1 MDDRYGLRAI
11 YSFQVAGDAMSNMA
25 SVRDQLR
32 GIIDAVRN
40 LSETS
45 SVATPR
51 MGRDFGQMGT
61 KMARGTEQASN
72 SLNSFATAA
81 KAARDAF
88 GGLRQRLQPLK
99 SEFRALRAESRNI
112 DFGDLTDSSQFQQA
126 SRDIEDY
133 ITSLK
138 ALERQ
143 VQGNSFA
150 EREFGASLKQQQRI
164 AQTRVDM
171 AGEQRKAA
179 IASQRLGVSQGLQST
194 GQAILGTLDAP
205 IQSAQELQQSLGNVK
220 KLADDLSSEGY
231 RDLTN
236 SALNFSAAIGV
247 ADTEITAIY
256 EDLAGAGKGFGKEL
270 QDRIGETEG
279 ILQVK
284 SALDVSIGAATQLDI
299 TLGSIYKHSLTDYAG
314 GVVELNQRTASSIN
328 ELADN
333 LQNVR
338 ISAEDVIPVMKVV
351 MNVAG
356 DAKNFPV
363 SDIAA
368 YGAAISALG
377 TVEPEAA
384 GSFFN
389 RLGTSMAGKFKGA
402 FIEQLGYGDEA
413 TFGQAVDTDKL
424 GVLLKILEKYKNL
437 EGGELVKGSFLSG
450 IGIKS
455 AQDQKLVQ
463 GLANNLDVLIEAR
476 KVAAAGFQGQEGQD
490 LSVQAEFNR
499 TMQTGAFQAR
509 RFQAAVTA
517 LKDTLGLA
525 IQDALTP
532 FMVNLS
538 DIIGVVLKFTQ
549 KYPGL
554 TRAIALGTFGFGA
567 LATAVGTAGIVLFGF
582 QQASA
587 TASVAMLSMRSSLLP
602 LTGFF
607 ETGLAGMTG
616 GTNALTISL
625 GLLGKAGSV
634 AVAPFTVLGS
644 VLSFLTSPFVL
655 AIASL
660 TSLYILLESLNP
672 HVNLLGRAFSLIAAP
687 IGFIKGLLSGFISGI
702 LPAIA
707 PLGNQIKR
715 SLVRPLSVVSEAVQQ
730 AASTFAEFS
739 AKGEQFGN
747 QLAQGL
753 IAGFTRIGAI
763 WDYTINWIKSRIA
776 PLLSFFRSV
785 GQMFVSA
792 LAENSP
798 GPTFQ
803 IRAKWDITIEY
814 IKEKVASLRVGIANI
829 GRQIADSFSR
839 LALSIQEN
847 FSTFLTYGIRG
858 AIRAAIRVI
867 YSEFSLSGA
876 ESISLVSGFLGLIK
890 GEFLQFV
897 DAIAS
902 ISLTRGI
909 VNLFE
914 PLRSGFSLMGAAIG
928 VQVQTVL
935 MNGRIFQTALGGIA
949 TAASYV
955 ARNLPILA
963 SGINYVTLAFRALT
977 PALRRIVPGLGIILF
992 LIDTIHLLYRGLT
1005 FLDTKLGWT
1014 WLDGLVGGLKTASDA
1029 IDAVTS
1035 KIQGFIVS
1043 GVTALISAI
1052 STNWSQGFVSIT
1064 ESWQSWVT
1072 RITVGIAAAK
1082 DAIASIPSNLS
1093 TTFDAFLTD
1102 SQAALASFTANV
1114 QSWFRSLGSTLVH
1127 FVPNTIR
1134 GVFERLNLANFILL
1148 FTSSLPLGLLSGQI
1162 KAIFIAAAAR
1172 ALPGIA
1178 AALGLA
1184 AFGPLVEAIALA
1196 LPVIASLLVSS
1207 GVADKVTNFF
1217 SNVFTQAVSYAVNEL
1232 GLELPDWLKTV
1243 GAFTGAL
1250 DHFFRQLGQL
1260 ALSIPTPA
1268 FFTLLSPF
1276 ILAVISRFNQATK
1289 AFELFVEKA
1298 GGVKGVI
1305 LLMGQG
1311 LRKLV
1316 APLGLVAKTIAD
1328 ILTGPPPDLSF
1339 LIRPLV
1345 AAFNY
1350 IKPLLQP
1357 IISTVAT
1364 VLRPLLL
1371 SLGTALQPLIA
1382 TITSV
1387 ASQVYSVLLPA
1398 ITAIRTNLLGVIAS
1412 VLESP
1417 AFTALLPFLN
1427 LVGGGAIAAG
1437 LGVAR
1442 AATGG
1447 AAAVAGGV
1455 KSTIDIAAPRLVQA
1469 GDFSV
1474 RILGNILKAV
1484 LLIAKELTGAAIA
1497 PLNILQEILDFTN
1510 VERVTQAA
1518 GRVTPIDLLPFFE
1531 DVRLGKIQKQSG
1543 VLVNSLGPLGKTL
1556 VQLRF
1561 SFVAILEVAGSLGLG
1576 LVALEGYL
1584 KATGSSF
1591 SIFGTAAAIA
1601 AQALNVAKVAI
1612 SALRLA
1618 WVSLRYVTLDLT
1630 NNLIPPKLAKATPQ
1644 WVKNTSAV
1652 LKVLRDAF
1660 LLTARVVTGALYGI
1674 AIALKAVYSA
1684 VVLLGVIPA
1693 LQVLKFGLILVKSVL
1708 EIVTG
1713 DFHSLAKGAEVVKG
1727 ALLGVVGVVYN
1738 LRDVLIPVALIFGTL
1753 LFPRIGLVVTVAVEL
1768 VRGFKDVRNIFNL
1781 TYQAIKFVVGGL
1793 YELRGAIALVSFA
1806 LFAVFNLSSPW
1817 LMALTAGIGWVIEW
1831 TRGFRE
1837 LHQIIDAL
1845 SGAIAFLDKS
1855 IKGLIDSVFAPISF
1869 GPFQGMI
1876 DFIKNNWP
1884 IIVGAFVAF
1893 NIFLT
1898 RNLFGGFQ
1906 KSFGVLPRL
1915 IGIINQSFSK
1925 LVGTLSQILPFFSK
1939 FRRELT
1945 SMELEHFGEQVDLLK
1960 RSQFGGG
1967 RAVTIADRERLGR
1980 GAEAVDFRRLIEQE
1994 ALNVARRNY
2003 TERKLK
2009 KTYSFRTDEG
2019 YVQRLQHPRS
2029 GVLDPRRIGDTLEA
2043 RTVQFSNSQLERA
2056 RASVVGDYKILQALA
2071 KKAGLG
2077 GMSAPQLQYLT
2088 TREGAETYSRQG
2100 EVPEINA
2107 KQVVIYAGEV
2117 MTSDPAGMRQ
2127 GKNSNQQ
2134 ANRRAAM
2141 GGAEWQRVERMMKNP
2156 AVQGMV
2162 SDKVYDFVTID
2173 AERINK
2179 GLTALTSTQK
2189 TDTARILRD
2198 LKGVKDIDALRQ
2210 TSALMNDPS
2219 VQGRR
2224 VPQELADL
2232 ERAVLKLQIRRQV
2245 VSGTDEN
2252 AYDLY
2257 HPQSYAQISRKMQDP
2272 KKFRQLMEG
2281 QGYDEEFIVK
2291 ALETAQRSQKPTRN
2305 KQLEQLYQR
2314 QQQDL
2319 IATLMATELSLGSSS
2334 QASEAEKFY
2343 KSPLRKRPRDPSA
2356 PAESE
2361 AVARRGFVQ
2370 RLVERPTYQAPVQ
2383 ELIAQQESKSL
2394 ARSIARR
2401 GISRYGRD
2409 SGRIDDDMF
2418 SIAKA
2423 TTDARKAMLAFLD
2436 RADDAAE
2443 SQRVMSLNVQDFNQE
2458 FVREVR
2464 KKGRSKEFVG
2474 FMRDVRALEFLQQEA
2489 IAPTRRPMAGG
2500 NTGAMETIPI
2510 KDAIK
2515 DNQQLINMLGSG
2527 NIRGAI
2533 DQKNFGVIG
2542 AGAIARAA
2550 SNAVD
2555 MKSQPSVVD
2564 TEQLY
2569 HGQKFSE
2576 DQVNKAVRLRSQ
2588 RLQKMVQEAGYADI
2602 NELIKESE
2610 GRFKP
2615 AQFTRLTRFDLGDAS
2630 TTQALTKFSRQIGV
2644 DVNDLAHEILTKTLL
2659 DAEKATPKGLVQRA
2673 RNVFSLRNRGV
2684 AGRFIQEREM
2694 LAERARIGRQQRREG
2709 GDRVSGLNAMLA
2721 DTGGNLDDLLKTVGT
2736 DVSAKQFRQQVRDDP
2751 RQLARLLGT
2760 GKEGGERLSR
2770 IEKAFGVEAGKLAD
2784 ALDDAI
2790 PITAIDK
2797 LEVSVYT
2804 ALSEFG
2810 QKTQGLFQ
2818 RIGKNFISIA
2828 DSFSDLLGIE
2838 KLSGFYSGLRTK
2850 YEGALQKYGQSNAY
2864 NLNAMIRK
2872 AGFDSTREFVDS
2884 LVMAGI
2890 DKKSIDNLLKGQIT
2904 KIQEGTLG
2912 RVASILGQTRVT
2924 GSGKTAQVTGDTQY
2938 LKNPNFSVKGSSNFK
2953 SFVQFAIEETFKLS
2967 NIAPGLRGVS
2977 SVVKTG
2983 ATRAAAASGQLLTRI
2998 GQIHVRESINAIAS
3012 SIESAAARFSM
3023 RIATGGGEPVTIM
3036 ERLGKEVRR
3045 QIAVNL
3051 NKLALLATSPLKR
3064 IAVTA
3069 PNSKIADI
3077 VNAAYRSIPT
3087 RLLAIAMTTRESAE
3101 QMVNRGVAY
3110 QKELARADFFEGL
3123 AGKLENFQNN
3133 YPTVRT
3139 AIAGMFSSMGAGFQ
3153 QLGSAINA
3161 KALDVAKKIGFDD
3174 LYVKFKQAIKQIPG
3188 FSDVDRAARI
3198 ATIQGLLKQVR
3209 KGANAA
3215 AQSAEQR
3222 RIQFA
3227 APRAM
3232 GQAGYTVTD
3241 SAGQRNAKRE
3251 AILNRPDSKVSQAAI
3266 ERMRS
3271 QGYAVDRE
3279 FTQQRDPETIY
3290 GPFVKAFRTIAK
3302 AARVSESLVEKALSN
3317 PVVYV
3322 LTRWTDLTWFFLKKL
3337 PGAITSGMNTAAKAV
3352 ASTTRRMAEEMRE
3365 GFIHVVSRIIMVFP
3379 KSAGIIIGSLDLISR
3394 ASRFVGNEIR
3404 QFLTS
3409 PTNWIASRWAS
3420 TVNFLTGLFPKLV
3433 SFTKWIG
3440 KKIQGNLSEASP
3452 GPTYQIRQNYDATTE
3467 HVISDMNQM
3476 AAHSLSAG
3484 HQIEGAMTHAAQA
3497 TDEALTHA
3505 TRNPLAAFGKLQQAV
3520 MAIGGLGVGLST
3532 LGNALQESNPAIAG
3546 TLTKLSEVVFAVDAV
3561 GGAFYALQQFGGNL
3575 FEFFADETVLSFLG
3589 AVKTKALATLPA
3601 IRAFGATLKAQFLS
3615 GVLLTN
3621 PIFLAIAGVVAA
3633 VTALY
3638 FAFKNNFLGIRDL
3651 VSSIAPLFQKVAE
3664 IVTGAITGI
3673 SNAIS
3678 ALTSNLGVMLPQIL
3692 LIGAVTISSMDSLPI
3707 KEILVSKMESA
3718 EKAIAPIAAR
3728 ISRKIQGDTHYTT
3741 LGVAPTANPQELKA
3755 AYRSKAKQL
3764 HPDLN
3769 QSKGAVSEFQRV
3781 TEAYKTLA
3789 DAERR
3794 VAYDAAASTR
3804 AMGGFTNSVKRLP
3817 ELLSSGVSGGM
3828 SLLRNFIKELPAIV
3842 DGAGRK
3848 SLELIKLLMGDA
3860 VGVIA
3865 SNFPKLYKVI
3875 ERIGQAILKKF
3886 NQLGTGVKKFI
3897 GFFLGPTDVAA
3908 FGMHRLGDA
3917 VSGLSPQ
3924 VGKALHGLGDLT
3936 TWYGDFMGL
3945 HSMVYAGL
3953 KKFKL
3958 TQPLANLAKTIATSH
3973 PVLEKFARFSKGL
3986 ADDGF
3991 EFLSQNYGDHF
4002 KKQLDKLTPALNSLK
4017 SKFSDFATSA
4027 ISAFSTRWSSFVT
4040 AWPGMVDGAVKA
4052 IQPKFQG
4059 LTNFLTGVGSQMLTT
4074 GTSLTQPLL
4083 RASTTAAVQ
4092 MGVLVPANQAISASY
4107 AETAIA
4113 ANSSSL
4119 AIVKSSGT
4127 SAFAVA
4133 TEAGE
4138 IIPLNFSIA
4147 GSFGALTTGITTA
4160 TTAVWAFISPWVI
4173 AVSTAL
4179 APFLPVIL
4187 GVVGAVALFG
4197 LIWKTNLFGLGAAIK
4212 PLLDFSVGLLK
4223 IVGAA
4228 IFVVSGL
4235 FLVVN
4240 AAKLVWMVLKN
4251 IFHGVSN
4258 TIQETQKTVAKSWF
4272 GEFLAKLIAP
4282 IKFVWNALITL
4293 SEAILG
4299 IGRGGQI
4306 LNTILEDIA
4315 KHPVRLLQAGFGAL
4329 QWLIESLIKPLLSL
4343 ATSAWDLAIAFGQGV
4358 GGAISSL
4365 GGMFEN
4371 TGAGIKGAWVSV
4383 VGFLQSTFERVINFL
4398 KSVDWN
4404 TVMTGVRD
4412 VLMGIGLAI
4421 AQPFIWVYN
4430 QIDAIAKK
4438 STEVFDALGEKL
4450 SKIPVI
4456 GIAFQKGSTAPAATT
4471 PTTTTTAPSTVG
4483 AQFPLASASDQVQ
4496 QAWTGFGS
4504 WFGNFMTTL
4513 PEDAQMAGQGL
4524 ISALNCWPTI
4534 VIPQS
4539 WEKAAGQIGG
4549 TLVGLT
4555 QEATTQGGAI
4565 AQGMQDQIAPSITT
4579 IARKV
4584 ALLRQGFNWR
4594 GVQMMLGEEGLTDQ
4608 LAKLQGA
4615 TVNFKKSF
4623 VNALL
4628 HLDFATAKQSLMDYG
4643 KAWLATGDG
4652 ILGSLK
4658 NMTTSA
4664 IAFGIYSLISLNP
4677 LLFVMGGIA
4686 LAGLAIAFNFLGI
4699 RTILGGL
4706 IGVIKGLIGF
4716 LVSTVQFVIQLGRA
4730 FRTIT
4735 QGIFSL
4741 DFSMVQRG
4749 FMQAFGAIGLYVQRV
4764 RESLVQVLGGAIQVL
4779 QGLFEGLGQ
4788 IGGTVLQVIGL
4799 RGGFIGDTFNRVING
4814 ALYLGSALM
4823 TLVTKPQIVW
4833 QKLKELL
4840 DAIWGKI
4847 GSITEK
4853 ATAAAGQVS
4862 EAVKSSVVGRAVRA
4876 ASKRMSGESP
4886 TLSDARAAV
4895 DFEERIKGKEPGLT
4909 VGDRAAQTQKGL
4921 GGFVGGLFKKRNQEV
4936 PTAAVASISTP
4947 EVAPDVPAAQTQSR
4961 RGILSRMKLRRQEAQ
4976 EAVAAEKQMQDAV
4989 SRREAALSAAGRAI
5003 GSISAVASALA
5014 PQISGP
5020 IMLVGTL
5027 VNTFTSIPDAISDL
5041 KEAKAG
5047 FGEITSSIQSGIL
5060 GISNRMKTAWADTLR
5075 WFTSLNLSQK
5085 AAGLLQNANDA
5096 IASSVSSLKSVI
5108 KNAWTSIVTSY
5119 NEGGNAAV
5127 IAKTIATA
5135 NAFISNT
5142 FNSLASGAKLLWA
5155 ELVAGYESGGILG
5168 AIQSVYQFVAAKLF
5182 ASTTSAEATAVQAA
5196 VEVPANAAI
5205 AASEQAVA
5213 ATAVEAGVAQV
5224 DAAIASSVAATT
5236 EAGVVGGANT
5246 FMSLTFGALA
5256 AAAGVAWAAITGP
5269 LLPII
5274 LAIGALVAVVGGIYL
5289 AFKTNFA
5296 GIGTLFSTF
5305 WNSITQL
5312 GSSVM
5317 TLFSPLM
5324 PLIKLIGG
5332 LFIGVLLSPILL
5344 IVGALTLV
5352 VQGINAVVQGVIAI
5366 ASTAFKFLWNLI
5378 PQPLRWLLEQAAKG
5392 IGFAINA
5399 LFGGDKGSQQETD
5412 DLPQFAVGGPVSASQ
5427 PGGPV
5432 AAILHDNE
5440 FVMNPDATRE
5450 NYGLLQLLNS
5460 GVSAEDAIRMIP
5472 TTPSELIMPSSG
5484 RGGAESSAG
5493 TTAETP
5499 KIELNITF
5507 TGNIVLGGNNSRENA
5522 REFINLIG
5530 PEIEELV
5537 VEAMRQR
5544 GEFSR

>member
-1 MDDRYGLRAI
+1 
-11 YSFQVAGDAMSNMA
+11 MSNMA

-32 GIIDAVRN
+32 GIVDAVRN
-40 LSETS
+40 LSEVS
-45 SVATPR
+45 ANATPR

-61 KMARGTEQASN
+61 KMARGTEQASK
-72 SLNSFATAA
+72 SLNSFAQAA
-81 KAARDAF
+81 KAARD
-88 GGLRQRLQPLK
+88 RLQPVK

-112 DFGDLTDSSQFQQA
+112 DFGDVTDSAQFQQA
-126 SRDIEDY
+126 SRDIKDY
-133 ITSLK
+133 IASLK

-143 VQGNSFA
+143 IQGNTFA

-179 IASQRLGVSQGLQST
+179 IASQRLGASQGLQST
-194 GQAILGTLDAP
+194 GQTILGTLDAP
-205 IQSAQELQQSLGNVK
+205 IQSAQVLQQSLGNVK

-236 SALNFSAAIGV
+236 SALNFSAAMGV

-402 FIEQLGYGDEA
+402 FIENLGYGDEA

-476 KVAAAGFQGQEGQD
+476 KVAAAGFQGEAGKD

-499 TMQTGAFQAR
+499 TMQTGAFQSR

-538 DIIGVVLKFTQ
+538 DMIQVVLRFTQ

-634 AVAPFTVLGS
+634 AITPFAALGS
-644 VLSFLTSPFVL
+644 IFSFLTSPIVL

-660 TSLYILLESLNP
+660 AGLYLLLESLTP
-672 HVNLLGRAFSLIAAP
+672 QVNLLGRAFSLIAAP
-687 IGFIKGLLSGFISGI
+687 VGFIKGLLSGFVSGI
-702 LPAIA
+702 LPAIS
-707 PLGNQIKR
+707 PLGSQIKS
-715 SLVRPLSVVSEAVQQ
+715 SLARPLGVVSEALNQ
-730 AASTFAEFS
+730 AAGTFAEFS

-753 IAGFTRIGAI
+753 IAGFTKIGVA
-763 WDYTINWIKSRIA
+763 WSHTINWLKSRIA
-776 PLLSFFRSV
+776 PLLSFFRSI
-785 GQMFVSA
+785 GQLFVSA

-803 IRAKWDITIEY
+803 IRAKWDATVEY
-814 IKEKVASLRVGIANI
+814 LKERIASLRTIIANI
-829 GRQIADSFSR
+829 GNKIAEQFSG
-839 LALSIQEN
+839 LVNSIQEN
-847 FSTFLTYGIRG
+847 FDTFLVYGIRG
-858 AIRAAIRVI
+858 AIRAATRVI

-876 ESISLVSGFLGLIK
+876 ESISVVSGFLGLIK

-902 ISLTRGI
+902 ISLGRGI
-909 VNLFE
+909 SNFFA
-914 PLRSGFSLMGAAIG
+914 PLELGFYRLGSVFGAL
-928 VQVQTVL
+928 VQRL
-935 MNGRIFQTALGGIA
+935 LADSRIFQVAMGGL
-949 TAASYV
+949 TTVVSYV
-955 ARNLPILA
+955 ARNIPIL
-963 SGINYVTLAFRALT
+963 SEGINYVALTFRALT
-977 PALRRIVPGLGIILF
+977 PALRKIIPGLGIILF
-992 LIDTIHLLYRGLT
+992 LIDTIHLLYRGLSY
-1005 FLDTKLGWT
+1005 LDTTLGWS
-1014 WLDGLVGGLKTASDA
+1014 WLDGLVGGLKIASDA
-1029 IDAVTS
+1029 IDSVTS
-1035 KIQGFIVS
+1035 KIQNFIVS
-1043 GVTALISAI
+1043 GINILVSAV
-1052 STNWSQGFVSIT
+1052 STSWSQGFISIS
-1064 ESWQSWVT
+1064 ENWQSWVNA
-1072 RITVGIAAAK
+1072 IVAGVSNLSN
-1082 DAIASIPSNLS
+1082 AIASIPDKLS
-1093 TTFDAFLTD
+1093 TGFDTFLTD
-1102 SQAALASFTANV
+1102 TQATLSSFASNLKG
-1114 QSWFRSLGSTLVH
+1114 WFSSLGSTLIH

-1162 KAIFIAAAAR
+1162 KTMFIAAATR

-1178 AALGLA
+1178 AALGIA
-1184 AFGPLVEAIALA
+1184 AFGPLVEAIALV

-1207 GVADKVTNFF
+1207 GIADKVTSFF
-1217 SNVFTQAVSYAVNEL
+1217 STVFTQAIDYAVNEL

-1268 FFTLLSPF
+1268 FFTVLSPF
-1276 ILAVISRFNQATK
+1276 ILAIVSRFNQATK
-1289 AFELFVEKA
+1289 AFELFIEKA
-1298 GGVKGVI
+1298 GGVRAVLTLIG
-1305 LLMGQG
+1305 GG
-1311 LRKLV
+1311 LQKLA
-1316 APLGLVAKTIAD
+1316 APLGAVAKTIAD
-1328 ILTGPPPDLSF
+1328 ILSGPPPDLGF

-1371 SLGTALQPLIA
+1371 ILGTALQPLVS
-1382 TITSV
+1382 TITLI
-1387 ASQVYSVLLPA
+1387 ASQIYAVLLPA
-1398 ITAIRTNLLGVIAS
+1398 ITAIRANLLGVIAS

-1417 AFTALLPFLN
+1417 AFIALMPFLN
-1427 LVGGGAIAAG
+1427 LVGGGAITAG

-1455 KSTIDIAAPRLVQA
+1455 KSAIDIAAPRLVQA

-1497 PLNILQEILDFTN
+1497 PLNILQEVLDFTN

-1543 VLVNSLGPLGKTL
+1543 VLVNSLGPLGKVL

-1561 SFVAILEVAGSLGLG
+1561 SFVAILEVAGFLGLS

-1591 SIFGTAAAIA
+1591 SIFGTAAVIA
-1601 AQALNVAKVAI
+1601 AQALNVARVAI
-1612 SALRLA
+1612 YALRLA
-1618 WVSLRYVTLDLT
+1618 WVSLRYITLDLT
-1630 NNLIPPKLAKATPQ
+1630 NNFIPPKLAEATPQ

-1660 LLTARVVTGALYGI
+1660 LLTAKIITGALYGI
-1674 AIALKAVYSA
+1674 AVALKAVYSA
-1684 VVLLGVIPA
+1684 IVLLGVVPA
-1693 LQVLKFGLILVKSVL
+1693 LQVLKYGLILVKSAL

-1713 DFHSLAKGAEVVKG
+1713 DFHSLARGAEIVKG
-1727 ALLGVVGVVYN
+1727 AVSGIVGVIYN

-1753 LFPRIGLVVTVAVEL
+1753 LFPRIGLVVTVAIEL
-1768 VRGFKDVRNIFNL
+1768 IRGFKDVRNIFNL
-1781 TYQAIKFVVGGL
+1781 TYQAIRFVVGGL
-1793 YELRGAIALVSFA
+1793 YELRGAIALVSLT

-1817 LMALTAGIGWVIEW
+1817 LIALTAGIGWVIEW

-1845 SGAIAFLDKS
+1845 SGAISFLDKS
-1855 IKGLIDSVFAPISF
+1855 IKGLIDSVFAPVSF
-1869 GPFQGMI
+1869 GPFQGMV

-1884 IIVGAFVAF
+1884 VIIGAFVAF

-1906 KSFGVLPRL
+1906 KSFGILPRL
-1915 IGIINQSFSK
+1915 IGVINQSFSK
-1925 LVGTLSQILPFFSK
+1925 LVGTLSQILPFFSR
-1939 FRRELT
+1939 FRRELS
-1945 SMELEHFGEQVDLLK
+1945 SMELEQFGEQVDLLR
-1960 RSQFGGG
+1960 RSQVGGG
-1967 RAVTIADRERLGR
+1967 RAVTIADRERIGR
-1980 GAEAVDFRRLIEQE
+1980 GSQVVDFRRLVEQE
-1994 ALNVARRNY
+1994 ALNEARRNY
-2003 TERKLK
+2003 TERKLR

-2019 YVQRLQHPRS
+2019 YIQRLQHPRS
-2029 GVLDPRRIGDTLEA
+2029 GALDPRRIGDALEA
-2043 RTVQFSNSQLERA
+2043 RTVQFSDQQLEGA
-2056 RASVVGDYKILQALA
+2056 RSAVIRDYETLQKLA

-2077 GMSAPQLQYLT
+2077 GMSASQLQYLT
-2088 TREGAETYSRQG
+2088 TREGAKAYGRQA
-2100 EVPEINA
+2100 ELPEIDA
-2107 KQVVIYAGEV
+2107 RQVTIKAGEV
-2117 MTSDPAGMRQ
+2117 IISAPAGMRQ
-2127 GKNSNQQ
+2127 GKQSNQQ
-2134 ANRRAAM
+2134 ANQNAAM
-2141 GGAEWQRVERMMKNP
+2141 GGSDWQRVDKMMKDR

-2162 SDKVYDFVTID
+2162 NDKNHDFFNID
-2173 AERINK
+2173 GERLFK
-2179 GLTALTSTQK
+2179 GLAPLTTNQK
-2189 TDTARILRD
+2189 TETSRVVRD
-2198 LKGVKDIDALRQ
+2198 LSGIKDIDELRR
-2210 TSALMNDPS
+2210 TSALVNADPS
-2219 VQGRR
+2219 VQGRK

-2232 ERAVLKLQIRRQV
+2232 EKSLLKLQIRKRIV
-2245 VSGTDEN
+2245 FGTTEDD
-2252 AYDLY
+2252 YSFY
-2257 HPQSYAQISRKMQDP
+2257 RPQSYAQISRKAQDP
-2272 KKFRQLMEG
+2272 KKFRELMEG
-2281 QGYDEEFIVK
+2281 QGYDEDFIVR
-2291 ALETAQRSQKPTRN
+2291 ALEIAQRAQKPTRN
-2305 KQLEQLYQR
+2305 KQLEQLYRR

-2319 IATLMATELSLGSSS
+2319 IATLMATELSLGSTN

-2343 KSPLRKRPRDPSA
+2343 KSPLRERPRDPNSL
-2356 PAESE
+2356 SE
-2361 AVARRGFVQ
+2361 QEAMARRGFIQ
-2370 RLVERPTYQAPVQ
+2370 RLIERPTYQAPVE
-2383 ELIAQQESKSL
+2383 ELIAQQEAKSL
-2394 ARSIARR
+2394 TRSISRR
-2401 GISRYGRD
+2401 GIARYGRD
-2409 SGRIDDDMF
+2409 NGRVDEDMF

-2423 TTDARKAMLAFLD
+2423 TQDARKAMLAFLD

-2443 SQRVMSLNVQDFNQE
+2443 NQRIMSLSVQDFNQE
-2458 FVREVR
+2458 FVNQVR
-2464 KKGRSKEFVG
+2464 KKGRSKDFVR
-2474 FMRDVRALEFLQQEA
+2474 FMRDIRTLEFLQQEA
-2489 IAPTRRPMAGG
+2489 ISPTRRPVAGG

-2510 KDAIK
+2510 KDALK
-2515 DNQQLINMLGSG
+2515 DNQQLINILGAG
-2527 NIRGAI
+2527 NLRGAI
-2533 DQKNFGVIG
+2533 DQKNFGVLG

-2550 SNAVD
+2550 SSAAG
-2555 MKSQPSVVD
+2555 MKSKPAVVD

-2576 DQVNKAVRLRSQ
+2576 EQLNKAVRLRSQ
-2588 RLQKMVQEAGYADI
+2588 RLQTMVQEAGYADI

-2615 AQFTRLTRFDLGDAS
+2615 AQFTQLTRFNLGDPA
-2630 TTQALTKFSRQIGV
+2630 TTKALTKFSSQIGI

-2659 DAEKATPKGLVQRA
+2659 DVEKATPRGLAQMGK
-2673 RNVFSLRNRGV
+2673 NVFSLRNRGV
-2684 AGRFIQEREM
+2684 VGRFIQQRE
-2694 LAERARIGRQQRREG
+2694 LATEAARMGKQQRKEG
-2709 GDRVSGLNAMLA
+2709 GDRVSGLNALLA
-2721 DTGGNLDDLLKTVGT
+2721 DTGGNLDDLLKTVGSE
-2736 DVSAKQFRQQVRDDP
+2736 VSAKQFRQQVREDP
-2751 RQLARLLGT
+2751 RQLSRLLGV
-2760 GKEGGERLSR
+2760 GKEGGERLAR
-2770 IEKAFGVEAGKLAD
+2770 IEAAFGVQTGKLVD
-2784 ALDDAI
+2784 ALEDAI
-2790 PITAIDK
+2790 PTTALDK
-2797 LEVSVYT
+2797 LEISVYT

-2810 QKTQGLFQ
+2810 HKTQGLFQ
-2818 RIGKNFISIA
+2818 RIGKNLVSIA
-2828 DSFSDLLGIE
+2828 DGFSDLVGID
-2838 KLSGFYSGLRTK
+2838 KLSSFYSGLRTK
-2850 YEGALQKYGQSNAY
+2850 YESGLQKYNQSNAY

-2884 LVMAGI
+2884 LTVAGI
-2890 DKKSIDNLLKGQIT
+2890 DKGSVANLLKGHTQ
-2904 KIQEGTLG
+2904 KIQDGTLA
-2912 RVASILGQTRVT
+2912 RVASVLGQTKVT

-2938 LKNPNFSVKGSSNFK
+2938 LKSPDFSVKGSANFK
-2953 SFVQFAIEETFKLS
+2953 SFVQFALEETFKPA
-2967 NIAPGLRGVS
+2967 NIVPSLNSIG

-2983 ATRAAAASGQLLTRI
+2983 AVRAVSASSQLLTKI
-2998 GQIHVRESINAIAS
+2998 GQVNVRDSINAIS
-3012 SIESAAARFSM
+3012 SSVEAAVARFSIK
-3023 RIATGGGEPVTIM
+3023 IATAGGEPATIM

-3051 NKLALLATSPLKR
+3051 NKLTLLATSPIKR
-3064 IAVTA
+3064 IAATA
-3069 PNSKIADI
+3069 PNSKISEI

-3087 RLLAIAMTTRESAE
+3087 RLLAIAQATRDSAE
-3101 QMVNRGVAY
+3101 KMVQGVP
-3110 QKELARADFFEGL
+3110 QQRELARADFFESL

-3139 AIAGMFSSMGAGFQ
+3139 AIANMFSSMGTGFK
-3153 QLGSAINA
+3153 QLGSVVNA
-3161 KALDVAKKIGFDD
+3161 KALDIAKKIGFDE
-3174 LYVKFKQAIKQIPG
+3174 LYVKFKQAVKQVPG

-3198 ATIQGLLKQVR
+3198 ATIQGFLKQVR
-3209 KGANAA
+3209 KGAVSA

-3222 RIQFA
+3222 RVQFA
-3227 APRAM
+3227 QPRVL
-3232 GQAGYTVTD
+3232 GQAGYRVTD
-3241 SAGQRNAKRE
+3241 ASGNTASRIE
-3251 AILNRPDSKVSQAAI
+3251 ARLNRPDSKLSSVARQYLEKRGYNI
-3266 ERMRS
+3266 ES
-3271 QGYAVDRE
+3271 LAPEQK
-3279 FTQQRDPETIY
+3279 DPEAIY
-3290 GPFVKAFRTIAK
+3290 GPFVEAFRTIAK
-3302 AARVSESLVEKALSN
+3302 AAHVSEAIVEKALSN
-3317 PVVYV
+3317 PIVYV

-3337 PGAITSGMNTAAKAV
+3337 PSAITSGMGVAARAV
-3352 ASTTRRMAEEMRE
+3352 GSATRRMVGGMRE
-3365 GFIHVVSRIIMVFP
+3365 AFVQVAARIIQVFP
-3379 KSAGIIIGSLDLISR
+3379 ESAGIIIGSLDLISR
-3394 ASRFVGNEIR
+3394 ASRFIGNQIGS
-3404 QFLTS
+3404 FLTS

-3420 TVNFLTGLFPKLV
+3420 TVNFITGLFPKLV

-3440 KKIQGNLSEASP
+3440 NKIKGNLSEASP
-3452 GPTYQIRQNYDATTE
+3452 GPTYHIRQNYDATTE
-3467 HVISDMNQM
+3467 HVIGDMNQM
-3476 AAHSLSAG
+3476 AAHSVTVG
-3484 HQIEGAMTHAAQA
+3484 HQIEGAMVHAAQA
-3497 TDEALTHA
+3497 TDETLTHA

-3532 LGNALQESNPAIAG
+3532 LGNALQESNPAIAS

-3561 GGAFYALQQFGGNL
+3561 GGAFYALQQFGGNI
-3575 FEFFADETVLSFLG
+3575 FEFFTDESVISFLG
-3589 AVKTKALATLPA
+3589 AVKAKALATLPA
-3601 IRAFGATLKAQFLS
+3601 LRAFGATLKAQFLS
-3615 GVLLTN
+3615 GALLTN
-3621 PIFLAIAGVVAA
+3621 PIFLAVAGISAA

-3651 VSSIAPLFQKVAE
+3651 IASIAPVFQKIAE
-3664 IVTGAITGI
+3664 IITGAVTAI

-3678 ALTSNLGVMLPQIL
+3678 ALTSNMGVMIPQIL
-3692 LIGAVTISSMDSLPI
+3692 LIGAVTVSSMDSLPI
-3707 KEILVSKMESA
+3707 KEILVSKMELA

-3741 LGVAPTANPQELKA
+3741 LGVAPTASPQDVKA
-3755 AYRSKAKQL
+3755 AYRSKAKQF

-3769 QSKGAVSEFQRV
+3769 QSKAAIDEFHKV

-3794 VAYDAAASTR
+3794 VAYDAVASTR

-3817 ELLSSGVSGGM
+3817 ELLSSGVSGGIG
-3828 SLLRNFIKELPAIV
+3828 LLKNFIKELPVII
-3842 DGAGRK
+3842 DSAGKR
-3848 SLELIKLLMGDA
+3848 SLELAKLLMGDI
-3860 VGVIA
+3860 VNSVA

-3886 NQLGTGVKKFI
+3886 NQLGAGVKKFI
-3897 GFFLGPTDVAA
+3897 SFFLGPTDVAA

-3924 VGKALHGLGDLT
+3924 VGKALHSLGDLT

-3991 EFLSQNYGDHF
+3991 EFLSKNYGDQF
-4002 KKQLDKLTPALNSLK
+4002 RKQLDKLTPVLNSLK

-4052 IQPKFQG
+4052 VQPKFQG
-4059 LTNFLTGVGSQMLTT
+4059 LTNFLTGFGSQILMT
-4074 GTSLTQPLL
+4074 GTNLTQPLL
-4083 RASTTAAVQ
+4083 RVGTAAAVQ
-4092 MGVLVPANQAISASY
+4092 AGILVPANQAISASY
-4107 AETAIA
+4107 TETMIA

-4127 SAFAVA
+4127 SAIAVA

-4138 IIPLNFSIA
+4138 IIPLNFSMA
-4147 GSFGALTTGITTA
+4147 GSFGALTAGVTTA
-4160 TTAVWAFISPWVI
+4160 TTAVWAFISPWII

-4179 APFLPVIL
+4179 TPFLPVIL

-4197 LIWKTNLFGLGAAIK
+4197 VIWKTNLFGLGAAIK

-4228 IFVVSGL
+4228 IYVVSGL

-4240 AAKLVWMVLKN
+4240 AAKLVGMIVKN
-4251 IFHGVSN
+4251 TFTAIGNWRQNFFKQADN
-4258 TIQETQKTVAKSWF
+4258 AWI
-4272 GEFLAKLIAP
+4272 GELISKMIAP
-4282 IKFVWNALITL
+4282 IKFVWNALMTL

-4306 LNTILEDIA
+4306 LHVILQNIA
-4315 KHPVRLLQAGFGAL
+4315 NRPVHFLQVAFSGIR
-4329 QWLIESLIKPLLSL
+4329 QLIADLIKPLLS
-4343 ATSAWDLAIAFGQGV
+4343 ATTGAWDLAKAFGQGV
-4358 GGAISSL
+4358 VTAVTSL
-4365 GGMFEN
+4365 TETFNNVGNGIKTAWTSIIDFFQLTFQRVVSFLETIDWSAAM
-4371 TGAGIKGAWVSV
+4371 TGAK
-4383 VGFLQSTFERVINFL
+4383 
-4398 KSVDWN
+4398 
-4404 TVMTGVRD
+4404 D
-4412 VLMGIGLAI
+4412 VLVGIGTAI
-4421 AQPFIWVYN
+4421 AQPFIWIYN

-4438 STEVFDALGEKL
+4438 STEAFDVVGEKL
-4450 SKIPVI
+4450 SKIPVL
-4456 GIAFQKGSTAPAATT
+4456 GLAFQKGPITPASTAQTSATT
-4471 PTTTTTAPSTVG
+4471 LPTDTQS
-4483 AQFPLASASDQVQ
+4483 PLASASNQVQ
-4496 QAWTGFGS
+4496 EAWTGFGS

-4513 PEDAQMAGQGL
+4513 PEDAQTAGQGL
-4524 ISALNCWPTI
+4524 ISALNCWPTL
-4534 VIPQS
+4534 VIPLA
-4539 WEKAAGQIGG
+4539 WERAAGEIGDS
-4549 TLVGLT
+4549 LVGVT
-4555 QEATTQGGAI
+4555 QEAITQGAAI
-4565 AQGMQDQIAPSITT
+4565 AQGMQNQITPSIAT
-4579 IARKV
+4579 ISQKV

-4594 GVQMMLGEEGLTDQ
+4594 GMQIMMGEEGLSSQ
-4608 LAKLQGA
+4608 LSKLQGA
-4615 TVNFKKSF
+4615 TVAFKKSF

-4628 HLDFATAKQSLMDYG
+4628 DLDFTGAKQSLTDYG
-4643 KAWLATGDG
+4643 KQWLATGAG
-4652 ILGSLK
+4652 ILGSIK
-4658 NMTTSA
+4658 GMTTSV

-4677 LLFVMGGIA
+4677 LLFLMGGIA
-4686 LAGLAIAFNFLGI
+4686 LGALAIAFNFLGI
-4699 RTILGGL
+4699 RTIIGGL
-4706 IGVIKGLIGF
+4706 IGVIKGLITLF
-4716 LVSTVQFVIQLGRA
+4716 VSTIRFVIQIGRS

-4741 DFSMVQRG
+4741 DFGMIRQG
-4749 FMQAFGAIGLYVQRV
+4749 AAQAFGAIGLYVLRV
-4764 RESLVQVLGGAIQVL
+4764 KESLTLVLGGAIRVL
-4779 QGLFEGLGQ
+4779 QGLFQGLGQ
-4788 IGGTVLQVIGL
+4788 IGNTVLSAIGL
-4799 RGGFIGDTFNRVING
+4799 RSNSVGDTFNRVVSG
-4814 ALYLGSALM
+4814 AMYLGSALM
-4823 TLVTKPQIVW
+4823 TIVTKPQLVW
-4833 QKLKELL
+4833 QKLKVLL
-4840 DAIWGKI
+4840 DQIWSKI
-4847 GSITEK
+4847 TRITDK
-4853 ATAAAGQVS
+4853 VTAAAGNVG
-4862 EAVKSSVVGRAVRA
+4862 EAVKGSVVGRAVRA
-4876 ASKRMSGESP
+4876 AQKRVSGESP

-4909 VGDRAAQTQKGL
+4909 IGDRTTQAKKGL
-4921 GGFVGGLFKKRNQEV
+4921 KGFVGGLFKKRNQEIETV
-4936 PTAAVASISTP
+4936 AEASIGTP
-4947 EVAPDVPAAQTQSR
+4947 EPVAEIPAVQTR

-4976 EAVAAEKQMQDAV
+4976 EAVVAEQQIQDAI
-4989 SRREAALSAAGRAI
+4989 SRREAALSATGQ
-5003 GSISAVASALA
+5003 AVSSLGAVMSTLM
-5014 PQISGP
+5014 PQLSGP
-5020 IMLVGTL
+5020 IMLVGAL
-5027 VNTFTSIPDAISDL
+5027 INAFTSIPDAISGL
-5041 KEAKAG
+5041 KDAKAG
-5047 FGEITSSIQSGIL
+5047 FADISSGIQSSVT
-5060 GISNRMKTAWADTLR
+5060 GISNRIKSAWKDTLK
-5075 WFTSLNLSQK
+5075 WFASLNLSQK
-5085 AAGLLQNANDA
+5085 AAGILQNANTA

-5108 KNAWTSIVTSY
+5108 KNAWMSIVASY
-5119 NEGGNAAV
+5119 NQGGVAVV
-5127 IAKTIATA
+5127 IAKSIAAA
-5135 NAFISNT
+5135 NLFISNT
-5142 FNSLASGAKLLWA
+5142 FKSLASGAKLLWT
-5155 ELVAGYESGGILG
+5155 ELVAGYASGGIVG
-5168 AIQSVYQFVAAKLF
+5168 AIRSVYQFLAAKLF
-5182 ASTTSAEATAVQAA
+5182 AATASTQAKVVQAGI
-5196 VEVPANAAI
+5196 EVPANVAI
-5205 AASEQAVA
+5205 AASEQAVGTA
-5213 ATAVEAGVAQV
+5213 ATQAGVAQV
-5224 DAAIASSVAATT
+5224 NGAIASSVAATT
-5236 EAGVVGGANT
+5236 EASVVGGANT

-5256 AAAGVAWAAITGP
+5256 TAAGAAWAAITGP

-5274 LAIGALVAVVGGIYL
+5274 VAIGALVAVVGGIYL
-5289 AFKTNFA
+5289 VFKTNFA

-5305 WNSITQL
+5305 WKSITQL
-5312 GSSVM
+5312 GASVM
-5317 TLFSPLM
+5317 KLFSPLM
-5324 PLIKLIGG
+5324 PIIKLVGG
-5332 LFIGVLLSPILL
+5332 LFVAALLSPILL
-5344 IVGALTLV
+5344 IVGTLTLV

-5366 ASTAFKFLWNLI
+5366 ASTAFGFLWNLI
-5378 PQPLRWLLEQAAKG
+5378 PQPLRWLLEQASQG

-5399 LFGGDKGSQQETD
+5399 LFGGEKGAQQQTEE
-5412 DLPQFAVGGPVSASQ
+5412 LPQFAVGGPVSANT

-5472 TTPSELIMPSSG
+5472 TTPPELTMPTG
-5484 RGGAESSAG
+5484 GMGGGAAANAAPEA
-5493 TTAETP
+5493 P

-5507 TGNIVLGGNNSRENA
+5507 TGNIVLGGNSSRENA
-5522 REFINLIG
+5522 REFMNMIG

-5544 GEFSR
+5544 GEFCR